1 MSQKNSITS
10 PFNIIVIVAAL
21 GYFVDIYDLI
31 LFQVIKN
38 PSLESLGLTGQAL
51 TDAGLSLM
59 NYQMIGMLVGG
70 ILWGILGDRKGRVSV
85 LFGSI
90 IMYSLA
96 NLANAFVT
104 DLNTY
109 ALLRFIAGVGL
120 AGELGAGIT
129 LVSETMTQKHR
140 GYGTMVVVS
149 FGVLGA
155 VAANLVAR
163 NGDLFSGVLNRL
175 LGQQLQNWQVAYII
189 GGVLGLMLLALRF
202 GAYESH
208 MYKSLETKVVVS
220 KGNFF
225 KLFSTKERGLKYFN
239 CIAIGVPIWF
249 MIGVLIALS
258 KDICAEKGIVGVNT
272 GNAVMFFY
280 LGTSFG
286 DFMSGYLSQVF
297 KSRKLIVQLYLFLT
311 VISFPLYL
319 YVTGISP
326 ELFYWICAF
335 LGIVAGY
342 WAVFVTIASEQ
353 FGTNI
358 RSTVTTTVPN
368 FVRGALVLLTFIL
381 NFFRKSLEIDLITS
395 CLIVGILSVALAF
408 YALSRMEET
417 YHKELNYTEM
427 M

>member
-38 PSLESLGLTGQAL
+38 PSLQALGLSGQAL

-96 NLANAFVT
+96 NLFNAVVT

-109 ALLRFIAGVGL
+109 ALLRFVAGVGL

-163 NGDLFSGVLNRL
+163 NGDLFSGVLN
-175 LGQQLQNWQVAYII
+175 QMFDQHLQNWQVAYII

-208 MYKSLETKVVVS
+208 MYKSLESKTIVS

-225 KLFSTKERGLKYFN
+225 KLFSTKTRGLKYFN

-258 KDICAEKGIVGVNT
+258 KDICALKGIANVDT

-286 DFMSGYLSQVF
+286 DFMSGYLSQIF
-297 KSRKLIVQLYLFLT
+297 KSRKRIVFLYLIIS
-311 VISFPLYL
+311 VISIPLYL
-319 YVTGISP
+319 YVTDITP
-326 ELFYWICAF
+326 ELFYWVCAF
-335 LGIVAGY
+335 LGIASGY

-368 FVRGALVLLTFIL
+368 FVRGALVLLTFML
-381 NFFRKSLEIDLITS
+381 NFFRKTLEIDLITS
-395 CLIVGILSVALAF
+395 CLIVGILSLGLAF
-408 YALSRMEET
+408 YALSKMEET
-417 YHKELNYTEM
+417 YHKELNYTEIM
-427 M
+427 

>member
-38 PSLESLGLTGQAL
+38 PSLETLGLSGQAL
-51 TDAGLSLM
+51 TDAGLALM
-59 NYQMIGMLVGG
+59 NWQMIGMLIGG

-96 NLANAFVT
+96 NLLNAFVT

-109 ALLRFIAGVGL
+109 AALRFIAGVGL

-140 GYGTMVVVS
+140 GYGTMIVVS

-155 VAANLVAR
+155 VAANLVAK
-163 NGDLFSGVLNRL
+163 NGDLFTGILNRITGHQL
-175 LGQQLQNWQVAYII
+175 LNWQVAYII
-189 GGVLGLMLLALRF
+189 GGILGLMLLVLRF

-208 MYKSLETKVVVS
+208 MYKSLEPSHVVS

-225 KLFSTKERGLKYFN
+225 KLFTDPKRRKKYFY

-249 MIGVLIALS
+249 MIGVLIALA
-258 KDICAEKGIVGVNT
+258 KDICAEKGITNVNT

-286 DFMSGYLSQVF
+286 DFLSGYLSQIF
-297 KSRKLIVQLYLFLT
+297 KSRKRIIFLYLILT
-311 VISFPLYL
+311 VISVPIYL
-319 YVTGISP
+319 FVSDISP
-326 ELFYWICAF
+326 ALFYWVCAF
-335 LGIVAGY
+335 LGLAAGY

-381 NFFRKSLEIDLITS
+381 NVFRKSIGMTLVESAL
-395 CLIVGILSVALAF
+395 CVGILALILAF

-417 YHKELNYTEM
+417 YHKELGYTEM

>member
-1 MSQKNSITS
+1 MAQKNAITS
-10 PFNIIVIVAAL
+10 PLNIIVVVAAL

-38 PSLESLGLTGQAL
+38 PSLESLGLSGQAL
-51 TDAGLSLM
+51 TDAGLALM
-59 NYQMIGMLVGG
+59 NWQMIGMLIGG

-90 IMYSLA
+90 LLYSIA
-96 NLANAFVT
+96 NLANAFVS

-109 ALLRFIAGVGL
+109 ALLRFIAGIGL

-140 GYGTMVVVS
+140 GYGTMIVVS

-155 VAANLVAR
+155 VVANLVAKH
-163 NGDLFSGVLNRL
+163 GAIFSGVLNRITGHEL
-175 LGQQLQNWQVAYII
+175 LNWQVAYII
-189 GGVLGLMLLALRF
+189 GGVLGLFLLILRF

-208 MYKSLETKVVVS
+208 MYQSLETDSVS

-225 KLFSTKERGLKYFN
+225 KLFSQRARRKKYFN

-249 MIGVLIALS
+249 MIGILIALA
-258 KDICAEKGIVGVNT
+258 KDICAEKGIVNVNT

-297 KSRKLIVQLYLFLT
+297 KSRKKIIFLYLVLT
-311 VISFPLYL
+311 TIFVPVYL
-319 YVTGISP
+319 FAKEISP
-326 ELFYWICAF
+326 TLFYWICAF
-335 LGIVAGY
+335 LGLAAGY

-368 FVRGALVLLTFIL
+368 FVRGSLVLLTFSL
-381 NFFRKSLEIDLITS
+381 NFLRRSFEISLVNS
-395 CLIVGILSVALAF
+395 CLIVGFFALALAF
-408 YALSRMEET
+408 FALSRMEET
-417 YHKELNYTEM
+417 YHKDLKYIEIM
-427 M
+427 

>member
-1 MSQKNSITS
+1 MPHKKSISS

-38 PSLESLGLTGQAL
+38 PSLESLGLSGQAL
-51 TDAGLSLM
+51 TDAGLNLM
-59 NYQMIGMLVGG
+59 NYQMIGMLIGG

-90 IMYSLA
+90 ILYSVA
-96 NLANAFVT
+96 NLANAFVS
-104 DLNTY
+104 DIDAY
-109 ALLRFIAGVGL
+109 AFWRFIAGVGL

-129 LVSETMTQKHR
+129 LVSETMTQKNR
-140 GYGTMVVVS
+140 GYGTMIVVS

-163 NGDLFSGVLNRL
+163 NGDLFSGMLNSL
-175 LGQQLQNWQVAYII
+175 TGHQLQNWQVAYII
-189 GGVLGLMLLALRF
+189 GGVLGIMLLVLRF

-208 MYKSLETKVVVS
+208 MYKSLETDAVS

-225 KLFSTKERGLKYFN
+225 KLFSNRQRGLKYFY

-249 MIGVLIALS
+249 MIGILIALS
-258 KDICAEKGIVGVNT
+258 KDICSLKGIEGVNT

-280 LGTSFG
+280 MGTSFG
-286 DFMSGYLSQVF
+286 DFMSGYLSQIF
-297 KSRKLIVQLYLFLT
+297 RSRKKIVLLYLILT
-311 VISFPLYL
+311 VVFFPLYL
-319 YVTGISP
+319 YVTNISP
-326 ELFYWICAF
+326 TTFYWICAF
-335 LGIVAGY
+335 LGIAAGY

-368 FVRGALVLLTFIL
+368 FVRGGLVLLTLLL
-381 NFFRKSLEIDLITS
+381 NFFRRSLELDLITS
-395 CLIVGILSVALAF
+395 CLIVGIMSLALAF
-408 YALSRMEET
+408 YALSKMNET
-417 YHKELNYTEM
+417 YHKELNYTEIM
-427 M
+427 